1 MTYDMEIVDQFY
13 FWVDSFSP
21 FPFMS
26 THDCSFVSLADSVYR
41 VVKDYKN
48 GMSNNTLIFSIPL
61 DYVRL
66 KTISK
71 AGMQKEVYRWTV
83 DIHTLS

>member
-26 THDCSFVSLADSVYR
+26 THDCSFVSLADSLYR
-41 VVKDYKN
+41 VVKIFQSS
-48 GMSNNTLIFSIPL
+48 MSSIILIFSIPL
-61 DYVRL
+61 DNVRW

-71 AGMQKEVYRWTV
+71 VLVIRIYV
-83 DIHTLS
+83 